1 MLAGAS
7 IFIAPLFQRYH
18 SRAEYESDPLVWQ
31 YGNRAG
37 SGQAMMDAM
46 GTATKNMHH
55 IKVKMLVQHGRED
68 MVSCL
73 WGGGGGVSRI
83 SPNLI

>member
-1 MLAGAS
+1 
-7 IFIAPLFQRYH
+7 
-18 SRAEYESDPLVWQ
+18 
-31 YGNRAG
+31 
-37 SGQAMMDAM
+37 MDAM

-73 WGGGGGVSRI
+73 WGGRGGGGQQNFSKFDMRI
-83 SPNLI
+83 HIFTITLGAGPKAVCRQFTRANFTWNS